1 MCVRIYPRAHES
13 LPLSVSFAYSESVL
27 LFHFVKSVT
36 ELMRKRTKFST
47 VVSSGE
53 GRAVLGSLGGGR
65 LLLFFNFS
73 EAATDIQY
81 YV

>member
-1 MCVRIYPRAHES
+1 MS
-13 LPLSVSFAYSESVL
+13 
-27 LFHFVKSVT
+27 
-36 ELMRKRTKFST
+36 KRTKFST

>member
-1 MCVRIYPRAHES
+1 
-13 LPLSVSFAYSESVL
+13 
-27 LFHFVKSVT
+27 
-36 ELMRKRTKFST
+36 MRKRTKFST

-65 LLLFFNFS
+65 LLQFFNFS